1 MKKHKLERRN
11 QFTEVQEQIQSLS
24 MEIYGPKEYSPSL
37 VDETDLSLRKLEDL
51 HRQLNAL
58 QNEKVN
64 NLPLS
69 IIFSVSS
76 N

>member
-24 MEIYGPKEYSPSL
+24 MEIYGPKEYSPFL

>member
-1 MKKHKLERRN
+1 MKKQKLERRN

-24 MEIYGPKEYSPSL
+24 MEIYGPKEYGPSV

-58 QNEKVN
+58 QSEKVN
-64 NLPLS
+64 NSPLS

-76 N
+76 T

>member
-1 MKKHKLERRN
+1 MLERRN

-24 MEIYGPKEYSPSL
+24 MEIYGPKEYSPSI
-37 VDETDLSLRKLEDL
+37 VDEADLSLRKLEDL